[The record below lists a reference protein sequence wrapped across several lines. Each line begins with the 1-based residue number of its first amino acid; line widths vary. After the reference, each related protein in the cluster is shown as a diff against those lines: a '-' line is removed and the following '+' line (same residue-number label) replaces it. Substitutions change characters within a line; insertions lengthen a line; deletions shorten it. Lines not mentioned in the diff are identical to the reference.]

1 MAWVISA
8 SKMKANRWRAR
19 TKRDLII
26 EVWEDLDCDSV
37 GAQELQQIQK
47 VVSESFGEGAWESP
61 AAIARTLA
69 DEGAVLRHPEVLD
82 FDTQWREQNLTTL
95 LLPDELN
102 FSDLVESSKSIT
114 RLDEL
119 RRRLEGE
126 GDQVRLRRLRELALS
141 IKRESQR
148 LARSKIAGEKK
159 RAEAR
164 EIAQWLTVWLQEPD
178 MFEDW
183 LSLRRRSPEFI
194 QLLDQ

>member
-1 MAWVISA
+1 
-8 SKMKANRWRAR
+8 MKANRWRAR

-26 EVWEDLDCDSV
+26 EVWEALDCDSV

-47 VVSESFGEGAWESP
+47 VVSESFGEGAMESP

>member
-1 MAWVISA
+1 
-8 SKMKANRWRAR
+8 MKANRWRAR

-141 IKRESQR
+141 IKGESQR

-183 LSLRRRSPEFI
+183 LSLRRRSLEFI